1 MDGTKRCLFVL
12 FLCEDGLDFV
22 QADVEHFADL
32 FEAHSFGVEAGD
44 YLIPLLGPSFSHS
57 FSPSLCAT
65 FCTTGFVA
73 HLAVGCVL
81 SFESSFVVH
90 IAIIFYAFL
99 LRKTCKSANVIT
111 IVSSS
116 KSWLSF
122 SRNVSAHQIRH
133 PIHAIHSPHVVRKTS
148 LFTDKLPF
156 SPCLSVIRL
165 SLRTNCTFLYVCP
178 WLRPFYGRNHL
189 LI

>member
-1 MDGTKRCLFVL
+1 ML

-22 QADVEHFADL
+22 QADIEHFADL

-44 YLIPLLGPSFSHS
+44 YLI
-57 FSPSLCAT
+57 SLCCTT

-122 SRNVSAHQIRH
+122 SRNVYSETNLSCHWSMSGCRISVPIRSAISSTLF
-133 PIHAIHSPHVVRKTS
+133 IHHM
-148 LFTDKLPF
+148 
-156 SPCLSVIRL
+156 LSVKRAF
-165 SLRTNCTFLYVCP
+165 LRTNS
-178 WLRPFYGRNHL
+178 RS
-189 LI
+189 

>member
-1 MDGTKRCLFVL
+1 ML

-22 QADVEHFADL
+22 QADIEHFADL

-44 YLIPLLGPSFSHS
+44 YLI
-57 FSPSLCAT
+57 SLCCTT

-133 PIHAIHSPHVVRKTS
+133 PTPAIHPPHIVRKTS
-148 LFTDKLPF
+148 LFTDKPVKLSMFVRDSPF
-156 SPCLSVIRL
+156 FTDKLQGFSMFVRD
-165 SLRTNCTFLYVCP
+165 
-178 WLRPFYGRNHL
+178 
-189 LI
+189 